1 MRQWFYQT
9 CTEYGW
15 YQSSGSKLQPFGT
28 KFPADLYINACKDA
42 YSDAL
47 TSAAIHENVAATN
60 EFFGALNPGTDNVYF
75 THGQLDPWRA
85 MGLQEEGKATI
96 LPEYAHCMD
105 FGSIS
110 KSDSAE
116 MIASKEKIAELVRT
130 WLK

>member
-9 CTEYGW
+9 CNEYGW
-15 YQSSGSKLQPFGT
+15 YQTSGSKDQPFGT
-28 KFPADLYINACKDA
+28 KFPADLYINVCKDA
-42 YSDAL
+42 YSEAY
-47 TSAAIHENVAATN
+47 TNKAINDKVDATN
-60 EFFGALNPGTDNVYF
+60 EFFGALNPGTNNVYF
-75 THGQLDPWRA
+75 SHGQLDPWRS

-110 KSDSAE
+110 DSDTAE
-116 MIASKEKIAELVRT
+116 MKASKEKVAELVRT